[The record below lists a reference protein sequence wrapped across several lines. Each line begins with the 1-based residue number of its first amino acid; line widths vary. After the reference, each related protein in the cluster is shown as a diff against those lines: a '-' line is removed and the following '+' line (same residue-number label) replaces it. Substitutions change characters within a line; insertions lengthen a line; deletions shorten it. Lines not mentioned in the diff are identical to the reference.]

1 MATSRFSPLAGA
13 AFLAL
18 TALLAA
24 CGGGG
29 GGGGTSGGGGG
40 GGVPPTLSPSNPPP
54 TNPPATPTPAS
65 SGQMTTAAGNMANAT
80 VAFTCGCT
88 QQAGQVN
95 ADANGAYN
103 ITVPAAMFGGGAGT
117 YTPPGHNLMVIGYG
131 AGAGSH
137 LQSWTMEFFGNTPA
151 NDQNLDGTASANVSD
166 KYTTAAALYVYYQT
180 IQYYIAHPPAN
191 NDNTYDVWNFN
202 DIKAF
207 KAKLASNPTQAETN
221 LINGVVSA
229 QASNTSLYPAVPS
242 WDHSSGDTQNNTIVN
257 LIKAMI
263 TADGATLP
271 QPCGASCTGT
281 PSP

>member
-29 GGGGTSGGGGG
+29 GGGGTPGGGGG
-40 GGVPPTLSPSNPPP
+40 GGVPPTNPPP
-54 TNPPATPTPAS
+54 TATPTPTATPFS
-65 SGQMTTAAGNMANAT
+65 TGQMTTGAGPLANAT

-88 QQAGQVN
+88 QQAGQVS

-103 ITVPAAMFGGGAGT
+103 IAVPAAMFGGGAGS
-117 YTPPGHNLMVIGYG
+117 YTPPGHNLMVIGYAPG
-131 AGAGSH
+131 GSH
-137 LQSWTMEFFGNTPA
+137 VQSWTMEFYANAPA
-151 NDQNLDGTASANVSD
+151 NDQNLDGAAGSNVSD
-166 KYTTAAALYVYYQT
+166 KYTTATALYVYYQT
-180 IQYYIAHPPAN
+180 IQYYAAHPPAN

-202 DIKAF
+202 DIKAL
-207 KAKLASNPTQAETN
+207 KAHFVTAPTQADTN
-221 LINGVVSA
+221 LLNGITSA

-242 WDHSSGDTQNNTIVN
+242 WDHTSGDTQNNTIVN